1 MTFLVNLSL
10 STGIVPYDWKMT
22 RVVPLYKSG
31 GHESMDNYRPI
42 SILPFMSKIMEKAV
56 NVQLQRYLQRFDLLS
71 PIQAGLRQHHS
82 TESAVIYFTDE
93 IRRSAESGK
102 LTGCLF
108 IDLRKAFDSVTHK
121 ELLSKLKRFGFGE
134 NSINWFTSYL
144 SDRFQAVSLDNE
156 LSSPL
161 AVLSGV
167 PQGSILGP
175 VLFTLYIND
184 LSSCVDVCKVM
195 MYADDTVI
203 FFSAPLISEIEL
215 QLNLE
220 LNLSEWL
227 STNKLILNLKKTE
240 FKTSMKNFNGFSLPI
255 ALLVFCCCCCCCC
268 IYLRPVTSESI
279 VCYPITATSRFWMCH
294 TICRM
299 VLCQAFLSLLPPPPT
314 PI

>member
-1 MTFLVNLSL
+1 MA
-10 STGIVPYDWKMT
+10 

-31 GHESMDNYRPI
+31 GHASMDNYRPI
-42 SILPFMSKIMEKAV
+42 SILPVMSKIMEKAV

-71 PIQAGLRQHHS
+71 PFQAGFRQHHS
-82 TESAVIYFTDE
+82 TESAVLYFTDE

-102 LTGCLF
+102 LTGALF
-108 IDLRKAFDSVTHK
+108 IDLRKAFDSVPHK
-121 ELLSKLKRFGFGE
+121 ELLSKLRRFGFGE

-184 LSSCVDVCKVM
+184 LPSCIDVCKVM

-203 FFSAPLISEIEL
+203 FFSAPLISK
-215 QLNLE
+215 
-220 LNLSEWL
+220 LSY
-227 STNKLILNLKKTE
+227 S
-240 FKTSMKNFNGFSLPI
+240 
-255 ALLVFCCCCCCCC
+255 
-268 IYLRPVTSESI
+268 
-279 VCYPITATSRFWMCH
+279 
-294 TICRM
+294 
-299 VLCQAFLSLLPPPPT
+299 
-314 PI
+314 

>member
-1 MTFLVNLSL
+1 MA
-10 STGIVPYDWKMT
+10 

-31 GHESMDNYRPI
+31 GHASMDNYRPI
-42 SILPFMSKIMEKAV
+42 SILPVMSKIMEKAV

-71 PIQAGLRQHHS
+71 PFQAGFRQHHS
-82 TESAVIYFTDE
+82 TESAVLYFTDE

-102 LTGCLF
+102 LTGALF
-108 IDLRKAFDSVTHK
+108 IDLRKAFDSVPYK
-121 ELLSKLKRFGFGE
+121 ELLPKLKRFGFGE

-184 LSSCVDVCKVM
+184 LPSCVDVCKVM

-220 LNLSEWL
+220 LINLSEWL
-227 STNKLILNLKKTE
+227 STNKLILNLTKTE
-240 FKTSMKNFNGFSLPI
+240 FM
-255 ALLVFCCCCCCCC
+255 VFGTHQRLCRQD
-268 IYLRPVTSESI
+268 IDGAHITLREQSVEH
-279 VCYPITATSRFWMCH
+279 CD
-294 TICRM
+294 
-299 VLCQAFLSLLPPPPT
+299 AFK
-314 PI
+314 